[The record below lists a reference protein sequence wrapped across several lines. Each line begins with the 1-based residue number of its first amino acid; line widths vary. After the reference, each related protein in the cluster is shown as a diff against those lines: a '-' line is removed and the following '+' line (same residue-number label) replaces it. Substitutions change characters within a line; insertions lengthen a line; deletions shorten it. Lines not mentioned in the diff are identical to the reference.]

1 MILGMRNPCFYD
13 HNLVFFLQMMP
24 FLLTIIALLWGGARV
39 ATRKRL
45 GAPVALRVP
54 NIRSEHRLKIGR
66 IVG

>member
-1 MILGMRNPCFYD
+1 MILGMRNPYFYD

-24 FLLTIIALLWGGARV
+24 FLLTIITSLWGARA

-45 GAPVALRVP
+45 GTPVALGVP
-54 NIRSEHRLKIGR
+54 NIRGERRLKIGR